1 MSPRI
6 VLTVTALL
14 AAAASGCATQGP
26 QPTEQ
31 ITRARAVV
39 EQADKGGAQR
49 YAAADLQRAHDEL
62 ADADK
67 ANSAKRYDDARR
79 YAEAAEVDAD
89 VANARSNAGEAERAA
104 HELRQSTDSLQSESQ
119 RNSDNAGVT
128 R

>member
-6 VLTVTALL
+6 ILTVTALL

-67 ANSAKRYDDARR
+67 ANSAKRYDEARSS
-79 YAEAAEVDAD
+79 YS
-89 VANARSNAGEAERAA
+89 NARLWLARHGTDPLER
-104 HELRQSTDSLQSESQ
+104 
-119 RNSDNAGVT
+119 
-128 R
+128 